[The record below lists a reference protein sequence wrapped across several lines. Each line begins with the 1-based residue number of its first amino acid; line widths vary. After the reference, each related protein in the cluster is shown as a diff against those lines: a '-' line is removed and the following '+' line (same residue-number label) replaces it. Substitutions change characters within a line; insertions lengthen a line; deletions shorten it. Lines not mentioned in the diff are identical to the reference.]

1 MCALYIYVQLKIYKT
16 GIDVMTPAELTKQA
30 FRLYDNI
37 RIQSYGTPERS
48 EYRKRLHSL
57 GLRAFYRYKRRLKAE
72 QSQNCMSEA
81 SR

>member
-1 MCALYIYVQLKIYKT
+1 
-16 GIDVMTPAELTKQA
+16 MTPAELTKQA

-37 RIQSYGTPERS
+37 RLQSYQAPKYS
-48 EYRKRLHSL
+48 DYRKRLHAL